1 MSQNEVVYSDV
12 KFVRQNEKTNESVPS
27 PTDATYS
34 EVKIQKQSTESPGSH
49 QEAPTSGGS
58 KVTAE
63 RVVLLVIIALLIAA
77 ICGLTVTLFNNKKA
91 QESLRIKWEAE
102 KRNLTGILS
111 NMKPYPTPTCMTAT
125 TAAENQ
131 ACTRCEDGWEQN
143 GGKCYYFSNEKLN
156 WNKSRTWCEN
166 NTAHLVK
173 IDSRDEQTFLEVTL
187 RYKMDEDEDKFWIG
201 LTDSE
206 EEKIWRWADGSPL
219 NESLIF
225 WLGTEPDN
233 WIDNGAQPE
242 GEDCVRMGEK
252 GGAADLKCWFDKSCK
267 TPQKFICEKAG
278 TDGASQTVCMARN

>member
-1 MSQNEVVYSDV
+1 MVLCQIFKALSYMPLTFLSIC
-12 KFVRQNEKTNESVPS
+12 T
-27 PTDATYS
+27 A
-34 EVKIQKQSTESPGSH
+34 GSH

-77 ICGLTVTLFNNKKA
+77 ICGLTVTREFVSSSGEINN
-91 QESLRIKWEAE
+91 
-102 KRNLTGILS
+102 NLYSCSTHQIQ
-111 NMKPYPTPTCMTAT
+111 
-125 TAAENQ
+125 NQ